1 MKACLVCRSVRSVS
15 WAVKQ
20 ASTQSEVMYDE
31 HGVTIVTS
39 KSSFLLEELERRISR
54 GYCRADRPK
63 STYLCIYRP
72 VAQSEDIK

>member
-1 MKACLVCRSVRSVS
+1 MS
-15 WAVKQ
+15 WADKK
-20 ASTQSEVMYDE
+20 ASLQSEVIYDE
-31 HGVTIVTS
+31 HRVSIVTS